1 MNKVNQIAERTATHI
16 GNISQGCIET
26 LIKEIREKEKADLKE
41 KIKAMKKD
49 HDNQCKIN
57 FVGGMERCDAV
68 CDCGAVE
75 ENEVLDKVITNI

>member
-1 MNKVNQIAERTATHI
+1 MK
-16 GNISQGCIET
+16 
-26 LIKEIREKEKADLKE
+26 KEQT
-41 KIKAMKKD
+41 KKD

-75 ENEVLDKVITNI
+75 ENEFLDEVIKRI